1 MDFNE
6 YQKLAMR
13 TSPDGHD
20 RIMNGCLGLIGE
32 TGEVIDTIKKYM
44 FQSGSNSPMPAD
56 KLVDECGDVLWYC
69 AELCTGYGKSLNEA
83 VYFAQPGFGLFVDKY
98 RERLPQNM
106 VHVSIELVREVMRT
120 VDDETEKCHN
130 VKWMIRHIGQIVL
143 YIDFFLSNFRIGTLA
158 EAMERNIEKLRKRY
172 PDGFDPERSMN
183 RPEYQS
189 DKDREEADAARRLLE
204 TLDKSE

>member
-6 YQKLAMR
+6 YQFLAMR

-20 RIMNGCLGLIGE
+20 RILNGLLGLIGE
-32 TGEVIDTIKKYM
+32 SGEIVDIVKKHM
-44 FQSGSNSPMPAD
+44 FQSTAGTPLPTD
-56 KLVDECGDVLWYC
+56 KLIEEMGDVMWYV
-69 AELCTGYGKSLNEA
+69 AET
-83 VYFAQPGFGLFVDKY
+83 VTGFGYTLEHVLGPHRIATAGGKDELHECVAAIACTASCVCANFY
-98 RERLPQNM
+98 LGMSNESALPHIVNLYKAIYIACCILGTTID
-106 VHVSIELVREVMRT
+106 HV
-120 VDDETEKCHN
+120 
-130 VKWMIRHIGQIVL
+130 
-143 YIDFFLSNFRIGTLA
+143 
-158 EAMERNIEKLRKRY
+158 MERNIEKLRKRY

>member
-44 FQSGSNSPMPAD
+44 FQSGSNSSMPTD

-83 VYFAQPGFGLFVDKY
+83 ICTANNDFALYVEQYK
-98 RERLPQNM
+98 ERLPYNLAK
-106 VHVSIELVREVMRT
+106 VSIKLMQEVMRT
-120 VDDETEKCHN
+120 VEDATDKCN
-130 VKWMIRHIGQIVL
+130 NMTWMMRHIGYIIL
-143 YIDFFLSNFRIGTLA
+143 YVEYLLHGFYIGTLA
-158 EAMERNIEKLRKRY
+158 EALERNIEKLRKRY